1 MARFGH
7 VAPSLESL
15 GAGVCNDGTMSDE
28 QVRIDVVGV
37 RDAGELLTVRRAAF
51 VSEAQIFNDPNIPA
65 LTQSLEELIVD
76 LESNDVVTLGAWRGP
91 RLVGSIRV
99 GIEDSKATI
108 GRLAVAP
115 DLQGHGIGTQLLFA
129 VLGYL
134 PENTTEVWVFTGQN
148 SKHNISLYNKVGYE
162 HQFDQ
167 VSGDLTYAY
176 LRKILEAGA
185 IVDDADDHVAV
196 RGDN

>member
-1 MARFGH
+1 MA
-7 VAPSLESL
+7 E
-15 GAGVCNDGTMSDE
+15 DE
-28 QVRIDVVGV
+28 QVRIDVVTTA
-37 RDAGELLTVRRAAF
+37 DAGELLTVRRAAF
-51 VSEAQIFNDPNIPA
+51 VAEAQLYNDPNIPA
-65 LTQSLEELIVD
+65 LTQTLEELLVD
-76 LESNDVVTLGAWRGP
+76 LESDDVVTLGAWRGH

-99 GIEDSKATI
+99 GIEGEKATI

-115 DLQGHGIGTQLLFA
+115 DLQSQGIGTQLLFA
-129 VLGYL
+129 VLGHL
-134 PENTTEVWVFTGQN
+134 PDSTKEVWVFTGQN